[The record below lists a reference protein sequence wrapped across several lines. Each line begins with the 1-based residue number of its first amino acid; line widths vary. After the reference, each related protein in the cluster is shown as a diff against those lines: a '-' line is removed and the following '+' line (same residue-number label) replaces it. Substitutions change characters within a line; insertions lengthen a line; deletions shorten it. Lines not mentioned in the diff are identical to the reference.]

1 MSLPL
6 FGVWNSIFLEDW
18 KKSCILGTLTLSGLQ
33 IIIELWKTN
42 KKVWL
47 GTPHVLRA
55 LCGADPEQNA
65 GRLASPIWNNYLFS
79 RLHAGTIHKS
89 NPEDLPV
96 FQAPR
101 WDDIWV
107 QPRTTPCFY
116 GSMQGRFKILIKNSP
131 WSTSRVHKLGPQVGS
146 KSQVHKSGPWVG
158 SLSWVHTLDPRVG
171 VPIRVP

>member
-1 MSLPL
+1 MTLADILKPSYKIKKTNFLIEDVPLEALP
-6 FGVWNSIFLEDW
+6 NSAINQHHCHYHSQCHCNHYLCHCHFLECEIVFICKIEKNPAYW
-18 KKSCILGTLTLSGLQ
+18 GHWLGQRLQ

-47 GTPHVLRA
+47 GTPHVFRA

-65 GRLASPIWNNYLFS
+65 GRLASPIWNNSLFW

-89 NPEDLPV
+89 NPEDLSV

-101 WDDIWV
+101 WDDIWI

-116 GSMQGRFKILIKNSP
+116 GSMQGRFKI
-131 WSTSRVHKLGPQVGS
+131 
-146 KSQVHKSGPWVG
+146 
-158 SLSWVHTLDPRVG
+158 
-171 VPIRVP
+171 